1 MVPRF
6 NPPPNW
12 PAPPLGWTPPPG
24 WTPDPSWGPAPPG
37 WQLWIEDRATAP
49 ATALPRAEPTAMPPG
64 GPTPTLPPVPAVPG
78 QPGGKPWLARHKA
91 LTGIGAVVV
100 LLIVVA
106 ALSGGN
112 DDGDRTPVA
121 GGVTQVTEQ
130 ADEKTPE
137 EIAAEEEA
145 ERVAEEEAAAEA
157 EAEAA
162 AEAEKERAAEEAR
175 LAEEAAAAEAAAA
188 EAARIGTLS
197 QQNAYSQ
204 AKNYLDFMPFSRAGL
219 IGQLTSEYGGQFP
232 PADAEFA
239 VARLEAEGGV
249 DWNAEAVE
257 AAQSYQ
263 KFSPMSRQGLIDQ
276 LTSEYGSQFTLD
288 QATYAVNTLGL

>member
-1 MVPRF
+1 MAPRF

-12 PAPPLGWTPPPG
+12 PAPPADWTPPPG
-24 WTPDPSWGPAPPG
+24 WTPDPSWGPVPQG
-37 WQLWIEDRATAP
+37 WQLWVDGSPAGTVSGVPHASGPAPGVPTA
-49 ATALPRAEPTAMPPG
+49 ALP
-64 GPTPTLPPVPAVPG
+64 V
-78 QPGGKPWLARHKA
+78 QPGAPRPPRPWFRKKRFILP
-91 LTGIGAVVV
+91 GAFL
-100 LLIVVA
+100 LLIIVIS

-112 DDGDRTPVA
+112 DESDRTPVA
-121 GGVTQVTEQ
+121 GGAATEAAEQ
-130 ADEKTPE
+130 YDEKTPE

-145 ERVAEEEAAAEA
+145 ERL
-157 EAEAA
+157 
-162 AEAEKERAAEEAR
+162 AEEAR
-175 LAEEAAAAEAAAA
+175 LTEEAAAAEAAAA

-197 QQNAYSQ
+197 QQNAYGQ
-204 AKNYLDFMPFSRAGL
+204 ARTYLDFMPFSRAGL

-232 PADAEFA
+232 PGDAEFA

-263 KFSPMSRQGLIDQ
+263 ELMPMSRQGLIDQ

-288 QATYAVNTLGL
+288 QATHAVNALGL